1 MCVHAHS
8 GCRYNVL
15 CGRNMSSQVKSSQ
28 VKSSQIQGG
37 RASAFFGSPAGA
49 SREGAALRNWHGWI
63 APSRGA

>member
-1 MCVHAHS
+1 MCVHAQWVS
-8 GCRYNVL
+8 LQRPL
-15 CGRNMSSQVKSSQ
+15 RNVKSSQ